1 MCDKQVHLAAFL
13 LLLHVVVEI
22 KLLEY
27 TGQYNA
33 RLCLVSVAGPKM
45 AQR

>member
-1 MCDKQVHLAAFL
+1 MQVHLAAFL
-13 LLLHVVVEI
+13 FLLHVVVEI

-27 TGQYNA
+27 AGQCNA
-33 RLCLVSVAGPKM
+33 RLYLASVAGPKM